1 MFSSSMSEKCR
12 FSVVTGRREMGGTG
26 ESGEQEESGET
37 ADTPPPQLGDY
48 NTVTRCGMT
57 V

>member
-12 FSVVTGRREMGGTG
+12 FRVVTGRRETGGTG

-37 ADTPPPQLGDY
+37 SDNQPPHLGGSHRM
-48 NTVTRCGMT
+48 VH
-57 V
+57 VV